1 VLSSSFFPSPLGIA
15 THGLDREVTIGIR
28 PEHISVSE
36 TALSNAVNAKVKRKS
51 ITVGG
56 QFLLVIEVDQV
67 EVKAKVS
74 HPSNELMSA
83 KSVWVEFPLE
93 HIVLFDQH
101 QKRVHADLTYAR
113 K

>member
-1 VLSSSFFPSPLGIA
+1 M
-15 THGLDREVTIGIR
+15 TIGIR
-28 PEHISVSE
+28 PEHINLSE
-36 TALSNAVNAKVKRKS
+36 TAFSNAVRANVKRKS

-74 HPSNELMSA
+74 RPSNELMSA
-83 KSVWVEFPLE
+83 QSVWVEFPLE
-93 HIVLFDQH
+93 HIVLFNQR
-101 QKRVHADLTYAR
+101 QKRVHADLTYLR